1 MEICEKI
8 LSIEDLNLQL
18 VIRLLNSRD
27 TLGNK
32 NNFLSLDLS
41 RWELKWSKLSWILFA
56 LILYCSDEIDPRMI

>member
-41 RWELKWSKLSWILFA
+41 R
-56 LILYCSDEIDPRMI
+56 